1 MFDIKDLRTDD
12 SEIQNIRYRVLDW
25 FKQKARR
32 YLLVFDGADVLNQ
45 PKSLSSIDLDR
56 FMPLADSVDIVITT
70 RQSTVGLQGRTCISL
85 EVGEMAEGDALKL
98 LLKSANMEQDSMLD
112 A

>member
-1 MFDIKDLRTDD
+1 
-12 SEIQNIRYRVLDW
+12 
-25 FKQKARR
+25 
-32 YLLVFDGADVLNQ
+32 
-45 PKSLSSIDLDR
+45 
-56 FMPLADSVDIVITT
+56 MPLADSVDIVITT
-70 RQSTVGLQGRTCISL
+70 RQSTVGLQGRTCIPL

>member
-45 PKSLSSIDLDR
+45 
-56 FMPLADSVDIVITT
+56 A
-70 RQSTVGLQGRTCISL
+70 
-85 EVGEMAEGDALKL
+85 
-98 LLKSANMEQDSMLD
+98 
-112 A
+112 